1 MRRQGLSEVQ
11 KNVLESKHMG
21 IMCKRQEWSRM
32 TIEDKKQQE
41 NLKNFDRNLKES
53 TDQLA
58 WFLYWMFAAV
68 VLVLGMTLIFDGI
81 FYRDAWMILCYVW
94 MVVFMDNYVLA
105 PYQWSNEAF
114 SRRMQKSDAV
124 SKILRFVPVS
134 GKNYFRVRMQ
144 YLWKFV
150 WKFGAFAMLI
160 VIGSMSFTQKISL
173 VRVMEGVLLFWA
185 GPMLIGYIE
194 LKESLFC
201 R

>member
-1 MRRQGLSEVQ
+1 
-11 KNVLESKHMG
+11 
-21 IMCKRQEWSRM
+21 M

-124 SKILRFVPVS
+124 S
-134 GKNYFRVRMQ
+134 NC
-144 YLWKFV
+144 
-150 WKFGAFAMLI
+150 
-160 VIGSMSFTQKISL
+160 
-173 VRVMEGVLLFWA
+173 LLYTS
-185 GPMLIGYIE
+185 P
-194 LKESLFC
+194 SP
-201 R
+201 RD

>member
-1 MRRQGLSEVQ
+1 
-11 KNVLESKHMG
+11 
-21 IMCKRQEWSRM
+21 M

-41 NLKNFDRNLKES
+41 NLKNFDRNLKAS

-81 FYRDAWMILCYVW
+81 FYRDAWLILSYVW

-134 GKNYFRVRMQ
+134 GKNYIRVEIWRICHADRDRKHEL
-144 YLWKFV
+144 YAKNFSCEGDGRCSFI
-150 WKFGAFAMLI
+150 FGRTDAHW
-160 VIGSMSFTQKISL
+160 V
-173 VRVMEGVLLFWA
+173 
-185 GPMLIGYIE
+185 
-194 LKESLFC
+194 C
-201 R
+201 

>member
-1 MRRQGLSEVQ
+1 
-11 KNVLESKHMG
+11 
-21 IMCKRQEWSRM
+21 M

-41 NLKNFDRNLKES
+41 NLKNFDRNLKAS

-68 VLVLGMTLIFDGI
+68 VLMVGLVLIFDGM
-81 FYRDAWMILCYVW
+81 FDHDAWLLLGYVW
-94 MVVFMDNYVLA
+94 MVVYMDNYVLT
-105 PYQWSNEAF
+105 PYQWSNETF
-114 SRRMQKSDAV
+114 SQRMPKSDAV

-134 GKNYFRVRMQ
+134 GKNYIRVRMQ

-173 VRVMEGVLLFWA
+173 VRVMEGVLLFLT